1 VECPP
6 SHPAGVFVKR
16 RLVLPTPSK
25 PAQEPVLEDEVDTQR
40 AVAVLVEE
48 HHHRVSVVPLDGAVT
63 ELSMTD
69 S

>member
-1 VECPP
+1 
-6 SHPAGVFVKR
+6 
-16 RLVLPTPSK
+16 
-25 PAQEPVLEDEVDTQR
+25 VLEDEVDTQR